1 MPRRLCLLFA
11 VLLLLV
17 PAGFAEESGS
27 AELLADEGYFLPPGS
42 EPYRDANTYIS
53 ENVAIHITTER
64 VSNSDVFVCD
74 IRISSA
80 ACFRRAF
87 GGSRWNRITAK
98 VDTLARENDAVLA
111 ITGDS
116 SENLDYGFVLGNGHL
131 YRSNDNKKRDL
142 CVMYKSGEMK
152 TIIASKNNMKTVYQ
166 NLKADVDNL
175 WQVFLFGPALLDDE
189 GHALTEFNS
198 NVKPA
203 NPRSVIGYYEPG
215 HYCFVQVDG
224 RGVKSILESGKKST
238 GLTLKD
244 LAAYM
249 ESLGCACAYN
259 LDGGQSSM
267 LWFDGIISTP
277 YKNGR
282 KVGDVI
288 CIVDLSPRALEND

>member
-1 MPRRLCLLFA
+1 MLKRLCALFA
-11 VLLLLV
+11 ALILCIPCGL
-17 PAGFAEESGS
+17 AEEAAP
-27 AELLADEGYFLPPGS
+27 AETLTEEGYFLPPDS
-42 EPYRDANTYIS
+42 EPFRDENTYIS
-53 ENVAIHITTER
+53 QNVAIHITRER
-64 VSNSDVFVCD
+64 VLESDVYVCD

-87 GGSRWNRITAK
+87 GGSRWNRIAAK

-142 CVMYKSGEMK
+142 CVMYKTGEMK
-152 TIIASKNNMKTVYQ
+152 TILASENNMKEVYQ
-166 NLKADVDNL
+166 QLKDDVDNL
-175 WQVFLFGPALLDDE
+175 WQVFLFGPALLDAE
-189 GHALTEFNS
+189 GHAIEDFNS

-224 RGVKSILESGKKST
+224 RGVKSALESGKKSK

-259 LDGGQSSM
+259 LDGGPSSM
-267 LWFDGIISTP
+267 LWFDGVISTP

-282 KVGDVI
+282 KVGDAI
-288 CIVDLSPRALEND
+288 CIVDLLPRALEND